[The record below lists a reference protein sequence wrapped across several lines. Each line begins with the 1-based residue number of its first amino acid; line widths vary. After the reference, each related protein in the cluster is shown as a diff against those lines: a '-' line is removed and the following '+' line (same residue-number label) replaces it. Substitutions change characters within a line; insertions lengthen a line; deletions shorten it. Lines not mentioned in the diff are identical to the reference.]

1 MNSSTSSSKPDEV
14 RPTTSTASSA
24 PAGAGGHIR
33 RLLVFVALL
42 VVVFVVLGELL
53 EAAALNI
60 EQGAAK
66 VRDVMQLKGQRCDV
80 VYVGDST
87 VLQDVNPAVAD
98 EALGIRS
105 YNLGT
110 GGQTSVATELVL
122 RHYLARNAKPRLI
135 VMGVFINREDVV
147 GPFIGADVYAALSQE
162 HRELYRRYVES
173 RGTPL
178 PLTWRIGAVFKAY
191 NYRGAIAPIIKFLIA
206 GKSRIP
212 RFIQGH
218 MAFDFSRPIEL
229 GLTHD
234 AMFDPAEFQRIV
246 DLCIEE
252 KLPLLIFEPPN
263 NPGYSER
270 TRGREKVV
278 AYLESLPKTYDS
290 IQYRSFN
297 DAGSLDY
304 APDEWAAR
312 NHLNAKGA
320 IRFTGEQIVPYIRE
334 FLR

>member
-1 MNSSTSSSKPDEV
+1 MSSSTSSSRPDEA
-14 RPTTSTASSA
+14 RSTASTA
-24 PAGAGGHIR
+24 ATGAGRRIR

-42 VVVFVVLGELL
+42 AVVFIILGQIL

-66 VRDVMQLKGQRCDV
+66 VRDVMQLKGQQCDV

-87 VLQDVNPAVAD
+87 VLEDVNPAVVD

-122 RHYLARNAKPRLI
+122 RHYLSRNAKPRLV
-135 VMGVFINREDVV
+135 VMSVFINREDVV

-162 HRELYRRYVES
+162 HRELYRRYLES

-206 GKSRIP
+206 GRSRIP

-234 AMFDPAEFQRIV
+234 AMLDPAEFQRVV

-304 APDEWAAR
+304 ALDEWAAR

-320 IRFTGEQIVPYIRE
+320 IRFTGEQIVPYVRD
-334 FLR
+334 FLK